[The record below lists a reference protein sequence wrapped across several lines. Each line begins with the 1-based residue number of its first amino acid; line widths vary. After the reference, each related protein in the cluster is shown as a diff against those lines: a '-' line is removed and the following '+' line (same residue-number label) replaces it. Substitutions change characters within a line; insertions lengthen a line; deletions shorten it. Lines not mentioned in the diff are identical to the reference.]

1 MVDTASIEDDGMPQS
16 AHREFERFLGNLGRL
31 TYSWTNTESLLI
43 HLIAGLSGTSKQKAV
58 IIYLTLNTTRARIDL
73 VERLAK
79 LDDVDKNERD
89 ALLTLTGKTQR
100 LAGLR
105 NRYSHC
111 IYSFDNDSGDLA
123 TIQMRIADR
132 KNAVKVGQMSALDSD
147 TNKAIETS
155 LEEIADLNAE
165 YWARIV
171 EFGYPT

>member
-1 MVDTASIEDDGMPQS
+1 MVDTASIENDAMPQF
-16 AHREFERFLGNLGRL
+16 ALREFDRFLGNLGRL

-43 HLIAGLSGTSKQKAV
+43 HLIAGLTGTSKEKAV

-79 LDDVDKNERD
+79 LDDVDKNERN
-89 ALLTLTGKTQR
+89 ALLALTGKTQR

-105 NRYSHC
+105 NLYSHC

-165 YWARIV
+165 YWARIA
-171 EFGYPT
+171 EFGYPV